1 MNSEVPS
8 PKDLRNQSLSVAGI
22 AQNSQPVDTIIAPD
36 NVRQFYDATL
46 EMHDLSKQLN
56 SVAHRLESSH
66 KTTRFH
72 ILGWFVVLLF
82 YPLLMIAGASYM
94 PSEWKLKTIELM
106 MKTESAW
113 EAGQSILAKA
123 NNQKFEK
130 HLTGYS
136 IISGNVEKIEGCIGI
151 AKTLKRPIECPLLI
165 DPERMK

>member
-82 YPLLMIAGASYM
+82 YPLLMIAGSSYM

-123 NNQKFEK
+123 NYQKFEK

>member
-82 YPLLMIAGASYM
+82 YPLLMIAGSSYM
-94 PSEWKLKTIELM
+94 PGEWKLKTIELM

-165 DPERMK
+165 GPERMK

>member
-8 PKDLRNQSLSVAGI
+8 PKDLGNASLSVAGV
-22 AQNSQPVDTIIAPD
+22 AQSPHPVDTILAPD
-36 NVRQFYDATL
+36 NVRTFYDAAL
-46 EMHDLSKQLN
+46 SMQDLSHQLN

-72 ILGWFVVLLF
+72 MLGWFVVLLF
-82 YPLLMIAGASYM
+82 YPLLMIAGSSYM
-94 PSEWKLKTIELM
+94 PGEWKLKTIELM
-106 MKTESAW
+106 METESAW

-123 NNQKFEK
+123 DNQKYEK
-130 HLTGYS
+130 VLTGYS

-165 DPERMK
+165 DPEQMK